1 MIKIT
6 YAEILKYACFLAL
19 CITQTVDRFC
29 SSQKP
34 PQSMSYLN
42 IHWTPAHLY
51 NVQYCILHTAS
62 NCQILKL
69 NVNSE
74 HKDQSKFKTNH
85 KHKDQ

>member
-1 MIKIT
+1 
-6 YAEILKYACFLAL
+6 
-19 CITQTVDRFC
+19 
-29 SSQKP
+29 
-34 PQSMSYLN
+34 MSYLN
-42 IHWTPAHLY
+42 INWTPVAFLY